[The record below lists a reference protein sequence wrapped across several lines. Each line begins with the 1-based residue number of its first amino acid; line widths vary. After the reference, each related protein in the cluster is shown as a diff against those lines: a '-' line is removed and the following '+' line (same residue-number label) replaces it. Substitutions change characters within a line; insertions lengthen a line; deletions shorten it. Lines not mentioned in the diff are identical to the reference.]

1 MEKKIF
7 LSVLSIVILSLLA
20 ALFLP
25 GGRAPDPDPKLPWLI
40 TVDESGELTVF
51 GLTLEKSTL
60 RDARRILGD
69 TGETVLYVK
78 ADGKKSVEVFFE
90 RQFLSGIRSNIIL
103 TLILNPH
110 ALEEIYQRGERIN
123 KAAEQGVMK
132 VEMADEDT
140 ALLVDRPI
148 SHITYLP
155 YIDLEEEVILGRF
168 GEPEQR
174 VPEESGVTHWLYP
187 EKGLDIVVNPDGKE
201 VIQYLPPARFDDEV
215 LDPLLQAQ
223 EAKERAQ
230 RVTE

>member
-7 LSVLSIVILSLLA
+7 LTVLSIVILSLLA

-25 GGRAPDPDPKLPWLI
+25 GGRTPDPNPKLPWLI
-40 TVDESGELTVF
+40 TVDEFGELTVF

-60 RDARRILGD
+60 NDARKTLGD

-78 ADGKKSVEVFFE
+78 EDGKKTVEAFFE

-103 TLILNPH
+103 TLMLSPN

-123 KAAEQGVMK
+123 KAAEQGVKK

-174 VPEESGVTHWLYP
+174 IPEKTGVTHWLYP

-201 VIQYLPPARFDDEV
+201 VIQYLPPARFDEV
-215 LDPLLQAQ
+215 LEPLLQAR
-223 EAKERAQ
+223 EAMETEQ